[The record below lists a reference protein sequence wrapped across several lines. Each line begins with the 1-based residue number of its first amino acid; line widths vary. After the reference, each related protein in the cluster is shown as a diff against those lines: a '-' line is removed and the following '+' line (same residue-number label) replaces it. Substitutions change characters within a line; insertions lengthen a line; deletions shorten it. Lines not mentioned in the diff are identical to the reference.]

1 MGKSVD
7 LSIDLVFKVKA
18 SNEKL
23 RYEWWFDD
31 EEIEE
36 DDERYSISDTGVLSI
51 KEFEKDY
58 EGEYS
63 CIVSTTSQPVMSV
76 STQVQL
82 NLTGKSRNNSTLT
95 AYSSSMF

>member
-1 MGKSVD
+1 M
-7 LSIDLVFKVKA
+7 
-18 SNEKL
+18 KL

-36 DDERYSISDTGVLSI
+36 DDERYNISDTGVLSI
-51 KEFEKDY
+51 QEFEKEY
-58 EGEYS
+58 EGEYR
-63 CIVSTTSQPVMSV
+63 CIVSTTNPPVMSV

-82 NLTGKSRNNSTLT
+82 SLTGKSHNNGILS